1 NRRCKRP
8 AREPTRSGEA
18 LVSRPRRQH
27 VTLLVGEHLLD
38 GVRLLD
44 VRDVPVPDAFP
55 GRVRIAAEHQL
66 AAWRV
71 HLQQLRAVG
80 VAPEGRMNDHAP
92 PDLVAPVDDVRLSAE
107 NLAEDLVDGLG
118 RISADGAARAPA
130 RIRVH
135 PADVSTV
142 ERGWV

>member
-1 NRRCKRP
+1 M
-8 AREPTRSGEA
+8 
-18 LVSRPRRQH
+18 VSVCWMFATFQSRMPSQDEY
-27 VTLLVGEHLLD
+27 VSLPNTSW
-38 GVRLLD
+38 
-44 VRDVPVPDAFP
+44 P
-55 GRVRIAAEHQL
+55 G
-66 AAWRV
+66 RV

-92 PDLVAPVDDVRLSAE
+92 SDLVAPVDDVRLSAE

-142 ERGWV
+142 ERVRVA